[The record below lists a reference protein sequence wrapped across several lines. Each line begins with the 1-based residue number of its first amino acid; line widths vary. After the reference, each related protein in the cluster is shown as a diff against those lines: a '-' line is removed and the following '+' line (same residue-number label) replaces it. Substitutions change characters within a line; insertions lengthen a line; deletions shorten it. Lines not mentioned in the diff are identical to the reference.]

1 MAFCL
6 WIVAGL
12 YALPLS
18 AIEDEDGEAKGL
30 ACR

>member
-6 WIVAGL
+6 WIAAGL
-12 YALPLS
+12 YTLPLS
-18 AIEDEDGEAKGL
+18 AIEDEDGEAKDL